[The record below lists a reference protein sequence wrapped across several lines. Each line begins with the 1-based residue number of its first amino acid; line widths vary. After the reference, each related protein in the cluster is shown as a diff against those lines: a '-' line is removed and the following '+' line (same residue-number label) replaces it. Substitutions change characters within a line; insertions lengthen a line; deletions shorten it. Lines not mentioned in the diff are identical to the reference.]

1 MDKVFR
7 VWTFLI
13 HAHLIEECQAHLE
26 STVLK
31 SMNAAPGNERAAA
44 LFRDMGDGTT
54 EVVVASLWES
64 MDMIRQYAGP
74 DDLEPTIDPADRKK
88 LFDQEPTVR
97 HYVMRD
103 VKAIPLMPS
112 AWG

>member
-7 VWTFLI
+7 VWTFWI
-13 HAHLIEECQAHLE
+13 HAHLREECQAHLE

-64 MDMIRQYAGP
+64 MDMIRQYTGP

-88 LFDQEPTVR
+88 LFDREPTVC
-97 HYVMRD
+97 HYVMCD
-103 VKAIPLMPS
+103 GKAIPLMPS